1 MNTQIII
8 TGTQINYYFVCKRK
22 LWLFSKHISMEQTSD
37 LVEIGSILHETSYKR
52 KRREIQLEG
61 IKIDF
66 FEKNRG
72 IIHEVKKSKTIENA
86 HIWQLKYYLYYFKQL
101 GINVTGEINYPL
113 LRKIEKIELADDDEK
128 ELENIMKKIHQI
140 ISFEMPPEKQNKKI
154 CKKCSYFELCYA

>member
-1 MNTQIII
+1 
-8 TGTQINYYFVCKRK
+8 
-22 LWLFSKHISMEQTSD
+22 MEQTSD

-101 GINVTGEINYPL
+101 GINVTGEINYPI
-113 LRKIEKIELADDDEK
+113 LRKIEKIELAEG
-128 ELENIMKKIHQI
+128 
-140 ISFEMPPEKQNKKI
+140 
-154 CKKCSYFELCYA
+154 